1 MTNDELMTKPEE
13 MREDSFWLDG
23 ERSLVREE
31 SDTKSVYDLEVLE
44 GGALRRQLREL
55 GSQELAPPVPQPSQR
70 RGV

>member
-1 MTNDELMTKPEE
+1 MTKLEE

-31 SDTKSVYDLEVLE
+31 SDTKPVYDLEVLE